1 LEEINLDFKGKV
13 VLITGAAGG
22 IGKQTVK
29 LFYQEGANVA
39 LVDISQDALDN
50 AVQELDLQQERYIT
64 IAADVSNEAQV
75 KSYVQKTVDVFG
87 KIDVFFNN
95 AGIEGKVAPII
106 EQSDED
112 LTSVLNINV
121 KGVFFGL
128 KHVIS
133 VMALQKSGSI
143 VNTASGVGLVGS
155 PGLSPYV
162 ASKHAVIGLTKTAA
176 IEYAGAGIRVNAICP
191 APINTRMMRSIEEGA
206 APGRGEE
213 VKQQY
218 SQAIPLKRYGEPGE
232 VAQLVA
238 FLASDKASYITGSA
252 YPVDGGMTAM

>member
-1 LEEINLDFKGKV
+1 LEEIKLDFTGKV

-22 IGKQTVK
+22 IGKETAK
-29 LFYQEGANVA
+29 LFYQEGATLS
-39 LVDISQDALDN
+39 LVDVSEEALN
-50 AVQELDLQQERYIT
+50 KAIQELNFQHGRYTT
-64 IAADVSNEAQV
+64 IVADVSNEDQV
-75 KSYVQKTVDVFG
+75 KNYVQKTVDTYG

-95 AGIEGKVAPII
+95 AGIEGRVAPIVD
-106 EQSDED
+106 QSDED
-112 LTSVLNINV
+112 LTRVLNINI

-133 VMALQKSGSI
+133 VMLKQKSGAI

-176 IEYAGAGIRVNAICP
+176 IECGELGIRVNAICP

-213 VKQQY
+213 ARQQY
-218 SQAIPLKRYGEPGE
+218 SQGIPLKRYGEANE